1 MQPVFLRQGLEQGVL
16 LYVHYTHV
24 QEATRAGHIRNV
36 FYAAVSFRK
45 LLMLLILRSNL
56 HCHMFAGINRLP
68 FVDRFSRNPGTVWVK
83 MGKWESPTALSRA
96 FSTMQVRYSFGATP
110 VSKKYHISTF
120 VHRISS
126 LPTDHYI
133 L

>member
-68 FVDRFSRNPGTVWVK
+68 FVDRFSRNPGAVWVK
-83 MGKWESPTALSRA
+83 MGK
-96 FSTMQVRYSFGATP
+96 RYKTNSHP
-110 VSKKYHISTF
+110 P
-120 VHRISS
+120 
-126 LPTDHYI
+126 L
-133 L
+133 